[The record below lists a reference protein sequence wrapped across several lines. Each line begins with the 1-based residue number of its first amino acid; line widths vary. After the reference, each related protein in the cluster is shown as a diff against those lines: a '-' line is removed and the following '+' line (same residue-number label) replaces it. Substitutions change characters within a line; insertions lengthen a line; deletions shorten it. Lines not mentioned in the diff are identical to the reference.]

1 MNQVSL
7 NRTIYGDDKET
18 EFPTSWRN
26 ISRWRLCFKLKT
38 NTLKKIVLCKI
49 QNFLSEYFKKCLL
62 TNFSKSNFSSAS
74 FFKEIAKCSCYTML
88 KFVYDIQSWLKR
100 IFLLFLT
107 RCLQT
112 ECLKRL
118 PTKKRSRIIERKMGH
133 FRFQEKVDKR
143 QHLSAA
149 VTIYFSSDCSFWEI
163 HLGRYTW

>member
-1 MNQVSL
+1 
-7 NRTIYGDDKET
+7 
-18 EFPTSWRN
+18 
-26 ISRWRLCFKLKT
+26 
-38 NTLKKIVLCKI
+38 
-49 QNFLSEYFKKCLL
+49 
-62 TNFSKSNFSSAS
+62 
-74 FFKEIAKCSCYTML
+74 ML

-149 VTIYFSSDCSFWEI
+149 VTIYFCPIVHSGKSTQVGTRDKGQLTYSSAGSNLDLVGVVVSGCVGRGVVSANCTSFI
-163 HLGRYTW
+163 IKRFDALKAYLGRQVLVFPTQPFFKHVINQYIRVWSSLERRNDWFVR